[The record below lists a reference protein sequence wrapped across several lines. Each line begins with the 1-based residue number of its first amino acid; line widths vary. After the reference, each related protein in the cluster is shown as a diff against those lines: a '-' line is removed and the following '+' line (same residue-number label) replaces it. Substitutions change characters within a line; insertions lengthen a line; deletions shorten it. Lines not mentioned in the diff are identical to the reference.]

1 MAKIHFIQA
10 IEIPNTISPTIFKL
24 DVVESCHKLKNGEV
38 LYELREKQLYPNGE
52 RRPIGGTF
60 VKSGQMLC
68 QDTEGWWH
76 RLSKEHYQ
84 TIIDS
89 YTYEH

>member
-10 IEIPNTISPTIFKL
+10 IEIPNTISPTIFNL
-24 DVVESCHKLKNGEV
+24 DVVEACHKLK
-38 LYELREKQLYPNGE
+38 NGE

-76 RLSKEHYQ
+76 GLSKEHYQ
-84 TIIDS
+84 EIINS
-89 YTYEH
+89 

>member
-10 IEIPNTISPTIFKL
+10 IEIPYTISPTIFKL
-24 DVVESCHKLKNGEV
+24 DVMEACRKLKNGEV

-52 RRPIGGTF
+52 RRSCKGAF

-89 YTYEH
+89 

>member
-10 IEIPNTISPTIFKL
+10 IEIPNMISPTIFKL
-24 DVVESCHKLKNGEV
+24 DVVEACRKLKNGEV

-52 RRPIGGTF
+52 RRSCKGAF

-84 TIIDS
+84 EIINS
-89 YTYEH
+89 

>member
-10 IEIPNTISPTIFKL
+10 IEIPYTISPTIFKP
-24 DVVESCHKLKNGEV
+24 DVVEACRKLKNGEV
-38 LYELREKQLYPNGE
+38 LYELREKQLYPNGK

-76 RLSKEHYQ
+76 GLSKEHYQ
-84 TIIDS
+84 EIINS
-89 YTYEH
+89 

>member
-24 DVVESCHKLKNGEV
+24 DVVETCRKLKNGEV

-52 RRPIGGTF
+52 RRSCKGAF

-76 RLSKEHYQ
+76 GLSKEHYQ

-89 YTYEH
+89 YTYE